1 MQQSKRTTL
10 PGWLVYAL
18 GGAFVLAM
26 AAVLLFA
33 WLTYQI
39 IINRELNPLEGPGQ
53 AGPVLTAGGG
63 GPAPVP
69 TMITGRPTPTTAP
82 TRVPWTGT
90 DRVNILLMGI
100 DRRPGEPFISRTDT
114 MMLLSYDPVGNTA
127 SILSIPRDLYVNIP
141 GYGRDRI
148 NTAFVYGALGNDPRS
163 GAELAMQT
171 IQYNLGVPVHHY
183 IMVDF
188 SAVVQGID
196 ALGGIEVNVPAPIND
211 LQYPDM
217 NYGYDPLYIPAGLQ
231 QFDGEMALKYA
242 RTRHGSSDINR
253 AERQQQIILAV
264 RDKALALGLPQ
275 LIAQAPRFYDQ
286 LEQGVRTD
294 LSLDELIKLAW
305 AVGDIPAEN
314 IYNEVIGAEMVSS
327 YQTPQGASVLILDNA
342 KVAPLIQRLFYK

>member
-1 MQQSKRTTL
+1 MQRSNRTSL

-18 GGAFVLAM
+18 GGAFVFSM
-26 AAVLLFA
+26 AAVLVFA

-39 IINRELNPLEGPGQ
+39 IVNREVNPLGGPGQ
-53 AGPVLTAGGG
+53 AQPVLTSGEG

-69 TMITGRPTPTTAP
+69 TMIVGRPTPTTAP

-114 MMLLSYDPVGNTA
+114 LMLLSYDPVGNTA

-148 NTAFVYGALGNDPRS
+148 NTAFVYGSLGNNPRG

-183 IMVDF
+183 LMVDF
-188 SAVVQGID
+188 SAVEQGVD
-196 ALGGIEVNVPAPIND
+196 ALGGIEVNVPSPIND
-211 LQYPDM
+211 PQYPDM
-217 NYGYDPLYIPAGLQ
+217 NYGYDPLYIPASLQ
-231 QFDGEMALKYA
+231 QFDGKLALKYA
-242 RTRHGSSDINR
+242 RTRHGNSDINR
-253 AERQQQIILAV
+253 AERQQQVVLAV
-264 RDKALALGLPQ
+264 RDKALSLGLPQ
-275 LIAQAPRFYDQ
+275 LIAQAPFFYNQ
-286 LEQGVRTD
+286 LEQGIRTD

-314 IYNEVIGAEMVSS
+314 IYNEVIGLDMVSS

-342 KVAPLIQRLFYK
+342 KAAPLIQRLFYE